1 MRTTALLAKRRGRGH
16 VWDVIRDKFEAVSAR
31 DNMHGR
37 GDNARS
43 RIDESVARSRSR
55 RGEKKIGR
63 GKMTRRM
70 KEIYVQE
77 IYTFE

>member
-43 RIDESVARSRSR
+43 RIDESSLVLVRDEERKKL
-55 RGEKKIGR
+55 GEEK
-63 GKMTRRM
+63 
-70 KEIYVQE
+70 
-77 IYTFE
+77 